1 MTTQVWASYKW
12 KETRHAKNV
21 SFLIASSNTVQSNP
35 SWKNHHSFRTHKTI
49 DRYKQVLAKKK
60 IYKRHE
66 EKPPCPDRRLY
77 SFHHKFLRATGI
89 RIWDK
94 PRTTW
99 HPSIDHVSVYPVML
113 SFVGPG
119 EEAELSPILLGLRWL
134 WLCSFLGSIFSHV
147 LDGSLSSL

>member
-1 MTTQVWASYKW
+1 MFRSSLPPATRYNQTLVGRTT
-12 KETRHAKNV
+12 
-21 SFLIASSNTVQSNP
+21 I
-35 SWKNHHSFRTHKTI
+35 HSERIKPLTDTNKFSP
-49 DRYKQVLAKKK
+49 KKK